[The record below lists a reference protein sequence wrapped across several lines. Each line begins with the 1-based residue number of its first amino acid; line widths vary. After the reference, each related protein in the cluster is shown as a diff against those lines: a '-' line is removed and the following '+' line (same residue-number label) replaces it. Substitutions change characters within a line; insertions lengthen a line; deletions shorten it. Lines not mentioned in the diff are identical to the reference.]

1 MPLDLR
7 PDDAD
12 LGTDGDGLIGVEM
25 SNGFQLFVRAR
36 VSGFLLCEFC
46 FEANDWIDWALGEG
60 HGGAGLRA
68 GC

>member
-12 LGTDGDGLIGVEM
+12 LGIDSNGLIGVEM
-25 SNGFQLFVRAR
+25 SNGFQLFRRAR
-36 VSGFLLCEFC
+36 MSGFLLREFC
-46 FEANDWIDWALGEG
+46 FEASDWIDWALGEG
-60 HGGAGLRA
+60 HGDAEPRA

>member
-12 LGTDGDGLIGVEM
+12 LRTDSNGLIGVEM
-25 SNGFQLFVRAR
+25 SNGFQLFCRAR
-36 VSGFLLCEFC
+36 VSGFLLREFC
-46 FEANDWIDWALGEG
+46 FETSDWIDWALGEG
-60 HGGAGLRA
+60 HGGEELGA